1 MNLTYAVDRL
11 YDGGWQPEDDSAE
24 APLERLPDGRLYPSV
39 AAVVREFAD
48 AGFAFAVR
56 HTPSFNC
63 YRATWA
69 PTDANAEGDV
79 LTGTV
84 IGTSERE
91 AAVYALAQL
100 RAASQRGQEQS
111 TSSSSSLAS
120 MS

>member
-11 YDGGWQPEDDSAE
+11 YDSGWQPEEDSTD
-24 APLERLPDGRLYPSV
+24 APLERLPDARLYPSV
-39 AAVVREFAD
+39 PAVVREFAE
-48 AGFAFAVR
+48 AGFALTVR
-56 HTPSFNC
+56 HTPAFNC

-69 PTDANAEGDV
+69 PIDADAEGDV

-100 RAASQRGQEQS
+100 RAARSEQPQS
-111 TSSSSSLAS
+111 VESVS
-120 MS
+120 

>member
-11 YDGGWQPEDDSAE
+11 YDGGWQPQDDSLE

-39 AAVVREFAD
+39 AAVTREFAD
-48 AGFAFAVR
+48 AGLALSVR
-56 HTPSFNC
+56 HTPQFSC

-69 PTDANAEGDV
+69 PTDPNADGDHV
-79 LTGTV
+79 TGTV

-100 RAASQRGQEQS
+100 RAAARRGRRS
-111 TSSSSSLAS
+111 MAS
-120 MS
+120 ASIS